1 MEFGLD
7 ITKLQ
12 NILQERNDEDSDED
26 FDRVKNSD

>member
-12 NILQERNDEDSDED
+12 NILMEKDDADSDED
-26 FDRVKNSD
+26 FDKV